1 MTHKTSLVCL
11 LVWTSLMG
19 WTGRVAAQALESS
32 LTAQTQANQAAI
44 DSQNAIDRLDDE
56 TQRLLGT
63 YREIVQQTDSLRVY
77 AEQLD
82 RMLDSQGQ
90 EVTSLERQLQEI
102 EITQREIV
110 PLLVRMLERLEQ
122 FVALDIPF
130 LPEERQARLT
140 SLRTWL
146 DQSDLT
152 IAEKYRRI
160 MEAYQVEM
168 EYGRTIEAYRG
179 GLTLDDQERTVDFL
193 RVGRLA
199 LLYQTLDGQEV
210 GQWNHV
216 ARQWEPL
223 PQSYRGA
230 VTRGLL
236 VAQKQATPQ
245 LLSLPVP
252 APQPDKVM
260 P

>member
-1 MTHKTSLVCL
+1 MTPKTSLVCL
-11 LVWTSLMG
+11 LVWTSLVG
-19 WTGRVAAQALESS
+19 WTGRVTAQALESS

-44 DSQNAIDRLDDE
+44 DSQDKVDRLDDA

-82 RMLDSQGQ
+82 RMLDSQRQ
-90 EVTSLERQLQEI
+90 EMTSLEEQLQEI
-102 EITQREIV
+102 EVTRREIL

-122 FVALDIPF
+122 FVALDLPF

-179 GLTLDDQERTVDFL
+179 GLTIDDRERTVDFL

-199 LLYQTLDGQEV
+199 LLYQSLDGQEV
-210 GQWNHV
+210 GQWNHA

-223 PQSYRGA
+223 PQTYRSA

-236 VAQKQATPQ
+236 VAQQQATPQ
-245 LLSLPVP
+245 LLNLPIP
-252 APQPDKVM
+252 APDKVV

>member
-1 MTHKTSLVCL
+1 MTPKTSLVCL
-11 LVWTSLMG
+11 LVWTSLVG
-19 WTGRVAAQALESS
+19 WTGRVTAQALESS

-44 DSQNAIDRLDDE
+44 DSQDKVDRLDDA

-82 RMLDSQGQ
+82 RMLDSQRQ
-90 EVTSLERQLQEI
+90 EMTSLEEQLQEI
-102 EITQREIV
+102 EVTRRDIL

-122 FVALDIPF
+122 FVALDLPF

-179 GLTLDDQERTVDFL
+179 GLTIDDRERTVDFL

-199 LLYQTLDGQEV
+199 LLYQSLDGQEV
-210 GQWNHV
+210 GQWNHA

-223 PQSYRGA
+223 PQTYRSA

-236 VAQKQATPQ
+236 VAQQQATPQ
-245 LLSLPVP
+245 LLNLPIP
-252 APQPDKVM
+252 APDKVV

>member
-1 MTHKTSLVCL
+1 MTPKTSLVCL
-11 LVWTSLMG
+11 LVWTSLVG
-19 WTGRVAAQALESS
+19 WTGRVTAQALESS

-44 DSQNAIDRLDDE
+44 DSQDKVDRLDDA

-82 RMLDSQGQ
+82 RMLDSQRQ
-90 EVTSLERQLQEI
+90 EMTSLEEQLQEI
-102 EITQREIV
+102 EVTRRDIL

-130 LPEERQARLT
+130 LPEERRARLT

-179 GLTLDDQERTVDFL
+179 GLTIDDRERTVDFL

-199 LLYQTLDGQEV
+199 LLYQSLDGQEV
-210 GQWNHV
+210 GQWNHA

-223 PQSYRGA
+223 PQTYRSA

-236 VAQKQATPQ
+236 VAQQQATPQ
-245 LLSLPVP
+245 LLNLPIP
-252 APQPDKVM
+252 APDKVV

>member
-1 MTHKTSLVCL
+1 MTRKTSLVWL
-11 LVWTSLMG
+11 LVLISLVS
-19 WTGRVAAQALESS
+19 WTGLAMAQALEPS
-32 LTAQTQANQAAI
+32 LEVQTEVTQAAI
-44 DSQNAIDRLDDE
+44 RSQEKIDRLDNE
-56 TQRLLGT
+56 TQQQLGT
-63 YREIVQQTDSLRVY
+63 YREIVRQTDSLRVY

-82 RMLDSQGQ
+82 RMLDSQRQ
-90 EVTSLERQLQEI
+90 EVASLQEQLQEI
-102 EITQREIV
+102 EVTRREIL

-130 LPEERQARLT
+130 LPEERRARLT

-179 GLTLDDQERTVDFL
+179 GLTIDDRERTVDFL

-199 LLYQTLDGQEV
+199 LLYQSLDGQEV
-210 GQWNHV
+210 GQWNHA

-223 PQSYRGA
+223 PQTYRSA

-236 VAQKQATPQ
+236 VAQQQATPQ
-245 LLSLPVP
+245 LLNLPIP
-252 APQPDKVM
+252 APDKVV

>member
-1 MTHKTSLVCL
+1 MTPKTSLVCL
-11 LVWTSLMG
+11 LVWTSLVG
-19 WTGRVAAQALESS
+19 WTGRVTAQALESS

-44 DSQNAIDRLDDE
+44 DSQDKVDRLDDA

-82 RMLDSQGQ
+82 RMLDSQRQ
-90 EVTSLERQLQEI
+90 EMTSLEEQLQEI
-102 EITQREIV
+102 EVTRRDIL

-130 LPEERQARLT
+130 LPEERRARLT

-179 GLTLDDQERTVDFL
+179 GLRIDDQERTVDFL

-199 LLYQTLDGQEV
+199 LLYQSLDGQEV
-210 GQWNHV
+210 GQWNHA

-223 PQSYRGA
+223 PQTYRSA

-236 VAQKQATPQ
+236 VAQRQATPQ
-245 LLSLPVP
+245 LLNLPVP
-252 APQPDKVM
+252 TPEPDKVI